1 MVLWVIQG
9 VDTGLLQKGGSLLAG
24 LRVVASSG
32 GGSMAKRSWVGET
45 RGTQEGVGAKIV
57 K

>member
-32 GGSMAKRSWVGET
+32 GGSMAKGTWVGET